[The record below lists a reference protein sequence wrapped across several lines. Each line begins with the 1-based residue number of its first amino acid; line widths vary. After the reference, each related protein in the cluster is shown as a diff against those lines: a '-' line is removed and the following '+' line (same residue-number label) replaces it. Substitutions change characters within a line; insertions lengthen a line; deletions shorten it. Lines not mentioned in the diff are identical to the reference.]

1 MPHRFPPLTPSEFD
15 EIVARSEVPVV
26 IYVTRKCCRTT
37 HIARRQFLIAAEDFK
52 ATVGIFEVDAE
63 SEKELV
69 SRLNV
74 NAVPILLVFHS
85 GIERAALLGFY
96 SADEL
101 RKKLRSIIPTG
112 GDV

>member
-15 EIVARSEVPVV
+15 EIVVRSELPVV
-26 IYVTRKCCRTT
+26 IYVTRKCCKITSL
-37 HIARRQFLIAAEDFK
+37 ARREFLIAAEDFK
-52 ATVGIFEVDAE
+52 ATIGIFEVDAE
-63 SEKELV
+63 DEKALV

-96 SADEL
+96 SADAL
-101 RKKLRSIIPTG
+101 RKRLRSSIPTG
-112 GDV
+112 DGG